1 MQQGVP
7 TAEDAAAPLYRR
19 VLGER
24 YAVLPAAIRRLHEP
38 GRGLVARGRCEV
50 ERGRGI
56 VPRLLGLALGLPAAG
71 EDVPVE
77 LRITVRGGVETWVRR
92 FGGRPLVSTQEASGP
107 GRVVERLGPL
117 GLALE
122 VRASPAGLDLVAR
135 GATLL
140 GVPLPRVLAPR
151 IEARE
156 RAEGDR
162 FRFEVAVDL
171 PPLGRLVRYGGWL
184 RRDGAG

>member
-1 MQQGVP
+1 
-7 TAEDAAAPLYRR
+7 

-24 YAVLPAAIRRLHEP
+24 YAILPDAIRRLHEP
-38 GRGLVARGRCEV
+38 GDGLVAHGRCRI
-50 ERGRGI
+50 ERGREI
-56 VPRLLGLALGLPAAG
+56 VPRLLGLVLGLPAAG

-77 LRITVRGGVETWVRR
+77 LRITVRGGVETWARR
-92 FGGRPLVSTQEASGP
+92 FGDRSLVSTQEGAGP

-156 RAEGDR
+156 RVEGDR

-171 PPLGRLVRYGGWL
+171 PPLGRLIRYAGWL
-184 RRDGAG
+184 RRDGDG